1 MRAAYG
7 GWHRGAP
14 VQGLVL
20 ELPPRGRG
28 RPEPLYAVLT
38 VRGDAAT
45 WPAEEAAR
53 VLRATFDR
61 QRGSLTA
68 ALRETLLTLHHWLLE
83 HNRNATPGE
92 RWEIGLTLLAVR
104 EETVFLIQAG
114 PAWAA
119 HVTRDGIRILAP
131 EEAEAPGSAP
141 LGAARALP
149 LYYGMAPL
157 RPEDR
162 LIVTDAETGPLLD
175 PKALMALTRIQNL
188 PLIVEAIEAQIA
200 RTAAH
205 PVAFLILGG
214 ELPLSPLTTRP
225 EPRLPEAAPPSPASL
240 RASERPGR
248 AFALPLPGRWIR
260 ERWRQWRRV
269 RPRIPQ
275 WGRPVVSLPA
285 SSPGWVRTL
294 ALALP
299 WAIALIALGIYIHQ
313 RNLLTAHRLLAQAQA
328 EAEQAARAQAP
339 GEIRRHWEKARDLAR
354 AAQQYAALPEAAT
367 LQANAQRQLDRL
379 DQAVQ
384 PLHPTRL
391 SGLPP
396 GRLRRMILRDNEL
409 YLLDREGRCRGE
421 APRPGGCVLWIG
433 YDEVH
438 RALLSEPMRELL
450 WSGMMLQGH
459 PLGPLLD
466 LSWAEAEGGRSA
478 GALMVLHTQGL
489 AESRHLSPRW
499 VSTRLAP
506 PADGLL
512 RFYGGNLYVLDRAKG
527 QIWRLRPTGEDY
539 AQDPEPYFESPRPDL
554 AEAVD
559 FLVYQN
565 IYVLYRDGRMRA
577 FRMGKEDEAFPLR
590 EQPSPALPSPV
601 RQPIALT
608 MDPTAPRP
616 WLYILEPDRLIQV
629 GLQGDFVRQ
638 IRGEA
643 LTDMIAA
650 AVEEGRRRL
659 FFLRAD
665 GSLWVADLP
674 PVE

>member
-38 VRGDAAT
+38 VRGDAAA

-53 VLRATFDR
+53 VLRAAFDR

-83 HNRNATPGE
+83 QNRNAAPGE

-104 EETVFLIQAG
+104 EESVFLIQAG

-131 EEAEAPGSAP
+131 DEAEAPGGAP
-141 LGAARALP
+141 LGAARAISLH
-149 LYYGMAPL
+149 YGMAPL

-175 PKALMALTRIQNL
+175 PGALMALTRIQNL

-205 PVAFLILGG
+205 SIAFLILGG
-214 ELPLSPLTTRP
+214 EPPRSALTDRP
-225 EPRLPEAAPPSPASL
+225 EPRLPEAAPPSPAPP
-240 RASERPGR
+240 RPS
-248 AFALPLPGRWIR
+248 FTLPRPGRWIR
-260 ERWRQWRRV
+260 KRWGRWRPALPHI
-269 RPRIPQ
+269 PR
-275 WGRPVVSLPA
+275 WGRPAVPLPA

-299 WAIALIALGIYIHQ
+299 WAIALIALGVYIHQ

-339 GEIRRHWEKARDLAR
+339 GEARRHWERARDLAR
-354 AAQQYAALPEAAT
+354 AAYQSAALPEAAA
-367 LQANAQRQLDRL
+367 LQENAQRQLDRL

-391 SGLPP
+391 SELPP

-409 YLLDREGRCRGE
+409 YLLDREGRCRNE

-438 RALLSEPMRELL
+438 RALLGEPMRELL
-450 WSGMMLQGH
+450 WSGMTLQGH
-459 PLGPLLD
+459 PLGSLLD
-466 LSWAEAEGGRSA
+466 LAWAEAEGGRSA
-478 GALMVLHTQGL
+478 GALMALHTQGL

-512 RFYGGNLYVLDRAKG
+512 RFYGGNLYVLDRGKG

-559 FLVYQN
+559 FLVYRN
-565 IYVLYRDGRMRA
+565 VYVLYRDGRVRA
-577 FRMGKEDEAFPLR
+577 FQVGKEDETFPLR

-601 RQPIALT
+601 RQPIGLT

-643 LTDMIAA
+643 LADVTAA
-650 AVEEGRRRL
+650 AVDEGRRRL